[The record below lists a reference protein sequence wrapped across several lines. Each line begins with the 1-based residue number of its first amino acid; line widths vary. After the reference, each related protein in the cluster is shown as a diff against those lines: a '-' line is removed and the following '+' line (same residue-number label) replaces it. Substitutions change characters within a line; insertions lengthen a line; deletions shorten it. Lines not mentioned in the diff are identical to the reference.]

1 MWQASFIYSTHDL
14 VYLYSALWLLMW
26 FSWTEVFF
34 RLISFSL
41 FCDLLSLLLNLL
53 QAYNI
58 MLIFGT
64 LFGSVFSSMYTVDV
78 HLQQGVKVARTIY
91 LSFYKICR
99 KMKVSVSSFVLCR
112 RRTLQNKLFCGVNWS
127 LKRWIEASHS
137 LGIRS
142 WSMVWCVCTAGKE
155 DVISA
160 AWPSFLHLPFHSTF
174 ICQMSP
180 MVGGWQQCI
189 LNWMFECMFH
199 YGKNLKIDLSTF
211 QITEHNTIVGR
222 GVNQTD
228 HLFGC

>member
-137 LGIRS
+137 LGIEAGP
-142 WSMVWCVCTAGKE
+142 WSDAYAQLGRKTWSTQPDLV
-155 DVISA
+155 
-160 AWPSFLHLPFHSTF
+160 SFTSLFIPHSSVKCHRWLVADNSVYLIECLNACF
-174 ICQMSP
+174 IMER
-180 MVGGWQQCI
+180 I
-189 LNWMFECMFH
+189 
-199 YGKNLKIDLSTF
+199 
-211 QITEHNTIVGR
+211 
-222 GVNQTD
+222 
-228 HLFGC
+228 